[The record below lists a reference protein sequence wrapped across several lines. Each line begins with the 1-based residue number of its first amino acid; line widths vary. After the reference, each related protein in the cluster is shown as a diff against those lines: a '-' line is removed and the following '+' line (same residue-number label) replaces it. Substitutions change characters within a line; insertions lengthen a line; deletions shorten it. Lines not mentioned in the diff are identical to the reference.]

1 MGHESRG
8 RGRREPRGGARRSG
22 LLAAV
27 VGAAV
32 AALLAACTPPT
43 PPSPPADP
51 APPVIHSF
59 TTRAERSAAPV
70 VAAVGWRISDPNG
83 GPLTCRVDA
92 DGDGSF
98 EHEIEPCRS
107 VDSVLGDYPTAGVR
121 TLTLE
126 VDDGDFP
133 PVTATTQIEVGEG
146 PDETYEITLR
156 LDPGMRPEFREAFE
170 DAARRWEEVIVAG
183 VPDERLDLAL
193 NPFGFPPFN
202 GVVDDVLIDA
212 RDVPIDGP
220 GKILG
225 RAGGFAI
232 REAHWQPY
240 YGIMEFDTAD
250 LEMLDATGRLGDV
263 ILHEMGHVLGL
274 GTNYL
279 LIGLVDG
286 FPFDPHYTGR
296 AGVAAHQE
304 LGGDRYV
311 PLEDQ
316 GGLGTAVGHWRE
328 SVFGNELMTGYLNQG
343 SQPLSRLTVAALADL
358 GYGVDLSAA
367 DPYSIPSG
375 PAASRQEP
383 PLHLHT
389 IPIEPG
395 IGGPRR

>member
-1 MGHESRG
+1 
-8 RGRREPRGGARRSG
+8 
-22 LLAAV
+22 
-27 VGAAV
+27 
-32 AALLAACTPPT
+32 
-43 PPSPPADP
+43 
-51 APPVIHSF
+51 
-59 TTRAERSAAPV
+59 
-70 VAAVGWRISDPNG
+70 
-83 GPLTCRVDA
+83 
-92 DGDGSF
+92 
-98 EHEIEPCRS
+98 
-107 VDSVLGDYPTAGVR
+107 
-121 TLTLE
+121 
-126 VDDGDFP
+126 
-133 PVTATTQIEVGEG
+133 
-146 PDETYEITLR
+146 
-156 LDPGMRPEFREAFE
+156 
-170 DAARRWEEVIVAG
+170 
-183 VPDERLDLAL
+183 
-193 NPFGFPPFN
+193 
-202 GVVDDVLIDA
+202 
-212 RDVPIDGP
+212 
-220 GKILG
+220 
-225 RAGGFAI
+225 
-232 REAHWQPY
+232 
-240 YGIMEFDTAD
+240 
-250 LEMLDATGRLGDV
+250 DV

-395 IGGPRR
+395 IGGPRRRAPAPAGPGRPARPPAPAAPGPGRRALPPPRRRRGRPRRAPAGARTGRRRGRA